1 MSQIKTTPTDTHVLS
16 QSANDASPFVIVCEH
31 ASNHFPASFKGL
43 GLPEGVRTS
52 HVAWDPGAMPVAT
65 RLANQLGAGLVA
77 SGVSRLI
84 YDCNRSPSAKDAMPV
99 RSEVFD
105 IPGNANLSQADR
117 DARTNTFYRPFEA
130 ALSEMVASVTDPII
144 VTVHSFSPVFHGA
157 QRSVEVGI
165 LHDVDTRLADIM
177 LAVAAQHTDANV
189 QRNVPYGPEHGVT
202 HTLKVHGVKHGHPN
216 VMLEIRNDLIVT
228 PDQQAKMADM
238 LASWISQAFTSL
250 QTHKVVQC

>member
-31 ASNHFPASFKGL
+31 ASNHFPASFKGF
-43 GLPEGVRTS
+43 GLSEGVRTS

-84 YDCNRSPSAKDAMPV
+84 YDCNRPPSAKDAMAV

-117 DARTNTFYRPFEA
+117 DARTNTFYRPF
-130 ALSEMVASVTDPII
+130 
-144 VTVHSFSPVFHGA
+144 
-157 QRSVEVGI
+157 
-165 LHDVDTRLADIM
+165 
-177 LAVAAQHTDANV
+177 
-189 QRNVPYGPEHGVT
+189 
-202 HTLKVHGVKHGHPN
+202 
-216 VMLEIRNDLIVT
+216 
-228 PDQQAKMADM
+228 
-238 LASWISQAFTSL
+238 
-250 QTHKVVQC
+250 